1 MLAFLALVG
10 KIKKIILNQESA
22 RIVLMLTLENIIRII
37 KNITRKNQKNML
49 KDILTLEGI

>member
-10 KIKKIILNQESA
+10 KIKKIILNQENA